1 MSGEPTPA
9 RAPLH
14 QEPEGTP
21 TLLIVAALLGTVC
34 AGTLLI
40 GAAFLVLHEREG
52 RLRPSRQFDEQ
63 ALHLRDRVSGVLQ
76 QPFEIPHARPSE
88 RAEQEEALHRFGW
101 VDRRRG
107 IVQIPIE
114 EAMRMIAGGKAPSG
128 DGPGGG
134 R

>member
-1 MSGEPTPA
+1 MSDEPTDD

-34 AGTLLI
+34 VGTLLV
-40 GAAFLVLHEREG
+40 GAAYLVLHEREG
-52 RLRPSRQFDEQ
+52 RLRPSRQFDEKG
-63 ALHLRDRVSGVLQ
+63 LYLRDRVSGVLQ
-76 QPFEIPHARPSE
+76 QPFEIPYARPSE

-114 EAMRMIAGGKAPSG
+114 EAMRMMVGGVAP
-128 DGPGGG
+128 PGGG
-134 R
+134 P